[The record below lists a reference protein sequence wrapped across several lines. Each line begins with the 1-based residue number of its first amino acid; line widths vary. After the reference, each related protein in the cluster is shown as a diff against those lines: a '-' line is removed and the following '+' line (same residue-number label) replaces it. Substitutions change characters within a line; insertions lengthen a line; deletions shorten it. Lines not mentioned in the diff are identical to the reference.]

1 MKMSFFT
8 STILLFVMLLISGC
22 AGQTKLADYQPKS
35 AEEQAVVDCMK
46 KVNEAWA
53 AEDIE
58 KTLAHYHENAQIRI
72 VIGADRN
79 QPLVTKQ
86 QFKTYLKEGGF
97 KKMPL
102 NIMEEVKVREP
113 VITITENRATI
124 AGTSP
129 ASNVTIN
136 HKWDLVKE
144 KDKWLIIKEDW
155 WW

>member
-1 MKMSFFT
+1 MKMRFFT
-8 STILLFVMLLISGC
+8 LTILLFAMLLIFGC
-22 AGQTKLADYQPKS
+22 AAQSKLADYQPKS

-46 KVNEAWA
+46 KANEAWA
-53 AEDIE
+53 AKDIE

-79 QPLVTKQ
+79 QPLVSKQ
-86 QFKTYLKEGGF
+86 QFKTYLKEDGF
-97 KKMPL
+97 EKMPL

-113 VITITENRATI
+113 VITIIEDRATI

-129 ASNVTIN
+129 ATNVTII